1 MKVIIYHF
9 NFDNFGVKIQ
19 MNLRYL
25 RLRQKW
31 FIFGAKIQI
40 DFFVN
45 FY

>member
-1 MKVIIYHF
+1 MKVIVYHF

-25 RLRQKW
+25 HSIKNN
-31 FIFGAKIQI
+31 IFLAQKIQI